1 MEYTE
6 KTIKTERY
14 TITIRQPILTD
25 SERAKREKEV
35 VQALARFGK
44 AIEKEKNYET
54 Y

>member
-14 TITIRQPILTD
+14 TVTIRQPILTD
-25 SERAKREKEV
+25 SERAKREQEV
-35 VQALARFGK
+35 INALARFGR
-44 AIEKEKNYET
+44 AIEKEKQNET